1 MIRLDRLAITL
12 SVPLLLT
19 LLSVRLVMTPLFLQF
34 EYNRP
39 GFPDDRYGLTKEDR
53 LEYAPYALDYLING
67 EPITYLA
74 DLKFPNGKG
83 IFNGR
88 EMRHMQ
94 DVQTVTQAAF
104 TLLIVDGIVF
114 VAVSL
119 WLWRKHRS
127 RLFQALRDGSLLTLS
142 MIGAIVV
149 VAVVAWDTFFTG
161 FHRLFFESGTWQF
174 AYSDTLIRLFPEQ
187 FWFDAAL
194 VIGGLTGSGAL
205 LLLVVGI
212 RGTDLTQS

>member
-1 MIRLDRLAITL
+1 MIRLAHLIITI
-12 SVPLLLT
+12 SVPILLT

-39 GFPDDRYGLTKEDR
+39 GFPDDIYGLTKAER

-67 EPITYLA
+67 EPISYLA
-74 DLKFPNGKG
+74 ELEFPNGTPL
-83 IFNGR
+83 FNGR

-94 DVQTVTQAAF
+94 DVQTVTQMAF
-104 TLLIVDGIVF
+104 ALLIANGITF
-114 VAVSL
+114 VAIST
-119 WLWRKHRS
+119 WLWHKQ
-127 RLFQALRDGSLLTLS
+127 RLFQAIRDGSLLTLS

-149 VAVVAWDTFFTG
+149 VAVVAWDTFFTS
-161 FHRLFFESGTWQF
+161 FHRLFFESGTWRF

-194 VIGGLTGSGAL
+194 MIGGLTGLEAL
-205 LLLVVGI
+205 LLLVMGL
-212 RGTDLTQS
+212 RGTNLTQS